1 MNSIEKVISKVLID
15 SEISHKELMLVIHE
29 KQNHVR
35 LNGRIRTKDSQL
47 SDIVRGRLT
56 EHGKKIGIDETIR

>member
-1 MNSIEKVISKVLID
+1 MNSIEKVLSKVLRD

-47 SDIVRGRLT
+47 SDIVRGRLI